1 MHFICMSLW
10 AILLSSSEEKTMK
23 RLVAILLVLA
33 SLLPAIYA
41 QGASEDGIDT
51 SLQDVL
57 DRGTFILG
65 LDDSFPPMGYRD
77 ENGEIVGFDIDVARE
92 VCARLGV
99 ELVCQPID
107 WNAKEQELAT
117 GNIDCIWN
125 GFTVTDER
133 REVMTFSDPYVDN
146 AQVLVVRGDSPVQT
160 IADLEGATI
169 GVQAG
174 SSAQDAIEDT
184 PGFLDTIGEVVEF
197 RENLTA
203 LMDLEIGGCDAV
215 VMDLLVANDN
225 INRSGSDFRILEETL
240 TNEEYAIGFRL
251 GDIALRDAV
260 QAQLDAMATDGS
272 LAEIAVKWF
281 GADITVVGK

>member
-1 MHFICMSLW
+1 
-10 AILLSSSEEKTMK
+10 MK

-33 SLLPAIYA
+33 SILPAICA
-41 QGASEDGIDT
+41 QGASEDGVDT

-251 GDIALRDAV
+251 GDVALRDAV
-260 QAQLDAMATDGS
+260 QAQLDAMAADGS